1 MKYANG
7 RGYDCVGMEMVRM
20 LGNVFAIAHDGLVA
34 IDQKKHVGTW
44 KSEVH
49 ISKVVVASVRA
60 HN

>member
-34 IDQKKHVGTW
+34 IDEKRKEKKSISQRGSQKSTFQKLL
-44 KSEVH
+44 
-49 ISKVVVASVRA
+49 
-60 HN
+60 

>member
-34 IDQKKHVGTW
+34 TDFLKSMSQRGNQK
-44 KSEVH
+44 
-49 ISKVVVASVRA
+49 SVFQKLL
-60 HN
+60 